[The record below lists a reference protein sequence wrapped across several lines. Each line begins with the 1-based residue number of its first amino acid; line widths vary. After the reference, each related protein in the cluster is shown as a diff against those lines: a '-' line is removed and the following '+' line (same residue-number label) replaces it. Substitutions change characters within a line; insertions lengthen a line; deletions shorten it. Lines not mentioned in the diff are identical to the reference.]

1 MATRRSAETRA
12 IPRTLPVGFFTD
24 VVSELRKVVWPTR
37 EESTRLTIM
46 VLTVAIAIGVALS
59 MIDIGFS
66 QLVEGILTWLK

>member
-12 IPRTLPVGFFTD
+12 VPRTLPVGFLND

-46 VLTVAIAIGVALS
+46 VFIVAVAVGVTLS
-59 MIDIGFS
+59 IIDIGFA
-66 QLVEGILTWLK
+66 QLVEGILTWF